1 MPQPVVDYPHETTRS
16 AMDMILQGTRSQYPN
31 CKVIL
36 SHAGG
41 ALPYLI
47 SRVATPMRRAPDV
60 AASYRMGTAY
70 EQVMHDFRSFYYDLA
85 LSSSPQVLDMALKM
99 IPRDH
104 LLFGVST
111 S

>member
-1 MPQPVVDYPHETTRS
+1 
-16 AMDMILQGTRSQYPN
+16 
-31 CKVIL
+31 
-36 SHAGG
+36 
-41 ALPYLI
+41 
-47 SRVATPMRRAPDV
+47 
-60 AASYRMGTAY
+60 MGTTY

-104 LLFGVST
+104 LLFGVSI